1 MVEIIKWDGKKI
13 SKPGIYRDIP
23 IDDYHGDIC
32 DGVSVSS
39 SGLRAIVNDSPA
51 HYFENSYLNPEK
63 AATAAGEESKALVLG
78 RATHH
83 LILGEKNF
91 AASFVIQPDKYT
103 HPKDGVKDWNN
114 NATVCKDWHAEQ
126 RAAGRTVITKGDVE
140 TIKGMA
146 KSLAKDEMVRM
157 GLLNGLV
164 EHSLFYKDKA
174 TGLWVKT
181 RPDTIP
187 TQPGKIGGHSAD
199 VSDLKTIVDVDYSD
213 CAKSLEERGYFMQ
226 AALIRSALKIV
237 LDIDVATFTNVFV
250 GKKAPFGTRPMMLD
264 DEDLALG
271 DICNRVGLDI
281 MARCLKDNSWP
292 GPGRGPGRDTIEKV
306 VMGKFARERIG
317 LKVMRLCDT
326 FELPQPRIRD

>member
-1 MVEIIKWDGKKI
+1 MVEIVKWDGGKI
-13 SKPGIYRDIP
+13 TKPGIYSGVP
-23 IDDYHGDIC
+23 IDFYHGDCCEDI
-32 DGVSVSS
+32 SISS
-39 SGLRAIVNDSPA
+39 SGKRTIVNDSPA
-51 HYFENSYLNPEK
+51 HYFENSYLNPENK
-63 AATAAGEESKALVLG
+63 DAAENESKALVLG

-91 AASFVIQPDKYT
+91 ASSFVIQPDEYV
-103 HPKDGVKDWNN
+103 HPKDGKKAWSN
-114 NATVCKDWHAEQ
+114 NATVCRDWHKEQ
-126 RAAGRTVITKGDVE
+126 RAAGRTVITKADVE

-164 EHSLFYKDKA
+164 EHSIFWKDKK
-174 TGLWVKT
+174 TGIWLKI

-187 TQPGKIGGHSAD
+187 TLPHKIGGHSAD
-199 VSDLKTIVDVDYSD
+199 VSDLKTIQDVDYFD
-213 CAKSLEERGYFMQ
+213 CSKSLEERGYFMQ
-226 AALIRSALKIV
+226 AALIRQGLKEV
-237 LDIDVATFTNVFV
+237 LNIDVATFSLVFV
-250 GKKAPFGTRPMMLD
+250 GKKAPFSTRPMLLD

-271 DICNRVGLDI
+271 DICNRVALDI

-306 VMGKFARERIG
+306 VMSKFARERVG